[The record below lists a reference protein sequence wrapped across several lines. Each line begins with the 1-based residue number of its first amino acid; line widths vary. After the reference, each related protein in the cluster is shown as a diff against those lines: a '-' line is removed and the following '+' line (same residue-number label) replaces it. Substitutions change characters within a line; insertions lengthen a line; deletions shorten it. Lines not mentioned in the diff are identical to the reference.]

1 MSAKPRKMLF
11 MPYDDGVAE
20 LYSLAAEC
28 SKLCMVVWAY
38 EYSEKYVELFEEY
51 CDDDRV
57 RRSRETSYLWSKG
70 VIKMPEARRE
80 ILAAHMAAK
89 ESGNEVAEA
98 AARAVAH
105 AASTVHSERH
115 AFGLALYGLTALAKK
130 YGKDSKEVKEEE
142 KRLLQGLMT
151 VSAEKKYLTER
162 WARFLERG
170 EEKAST

>member
-57 RRSRETSYLWSKG
+57 RRSRDASYLWSKG

-80 ILAAHMAAK
+80 ILAAHM
-89 ESGNEVAEA
+89 
-98 AARAVAH
+98 
-105 AASTVHSERH
+105 ASTVHSERH

-130 YGKDSKEVKEEE
+130 YGKDSKEVKKEEE
-142 KRLLQGLMT
+142 RLLQGLMT
-151 VSAEKKYLTER
+151 VSAEKKYLSER

>member
-20 LYSLAAEC
+20 LYTLAAEC

-57 RRSRETSYLWSKG
+57 RRSRDASYLWSKG

-89 ESGNEVAEA
+89 ESGNEVAE
-98 AARAVAH
+98 

-142 KRLLQGLMT
+142 ERLLQGLMT
-151 VSAEKKYLTER
+151 VSAEKKYLSER

-170 EEKAST
+170 EEKAIT